1 MRRKYVDD
9 LVAGTEMFNYALFVR
24 SFHMWKISHLL
35 SRFVPIT
42 NDFQLPWNS
51 VLHVLDNIQYPD
63 DKMQDT
69 PRIES
74 NPFIKN
80 EKYRKVIHHVT
91 NFQLSDKEHTCPI
104 DIDFKTGAVS
114 SSPTKRDYIFI
125 TSKLTQ
131 NILDFKSKYRTMFKP
146 VDNLQMLPK
155 AKEVLCIV
163 NHNPLFRA
171 KVRGKLSIFRKT
183 QLLLASILNTACTI
197 TVEKNQY
204 IHIPLTTS
212 VFSRSDFKKS
222 KTVLDM
228 TSIKYPN
235 NYHYIVMMNVLNFV
249 DELANTSMLD
259 NIPEEYLSRIVLM
272 FTVGDKA
279 IFLQLSD
286 LKPLNKKNASY
297 LRYVNMFNMLALS
310 QDPDMMKVLEAIPD
324 EEEEDNDTT
333 PLGDTA
339 STVQAVTSTAKEIA
353 NKIIA
358 VKRLY
363 SKDDASLLDRIFK
376 EGARLSEDIAKIDLT
391 SSKKKLVTTSSEDN
405 DDPTDMSVSDEYVDT
420 DDQPAKIE
428 EHVEKDVDL
437 SGIDMDDTLAED
449 TRDLIDVI
457 VKHDQEYIR
466 DKQIRQLSTNV
477 NSTKQQVGR
486 SQLRGSTPIDVEDL
500 STVIAEDINGFKTN
514 SPFVRYVKETPAQS
528 SSRSVKYM
536 LEQVAEAHELIDNTD
551 TLTPAQKERYKKLS
565 VGYKNIVIGD
575 RTVDKWITQPIN
587 DSVEENTLDFL
598 KGTSID
604 ENMLKSSVITMDH
617 QYMEKTFAKDILTV
631 ATSFTKNGV
640 FLTDVKVES
649 KTNELNKTVNYI
661 FKYEDIN
668 GKSSS
673 VNLTLPDINKYGH
686 MYVNGVK
693 KLMKKQM
700 VDLPIV
706 KVSPTRVSLSSAMNK
721 TIVERTLA
729 TAYSFDK
736 YIGAILKKL
745 AAIPGVRVDTVS
757 ASVSINEPIAYEYT
771 VLARSYK
778 SIDISS
784 LNHKLS
790 IIFDRHLY
798 MEQLAPSIRKHME
811 EFSKK
816 RKCVPCILYDNVY
829 GCININNEL
838 IFMDRQGF
846 PINTGMPTSIISLLY
861 ILGDHKLKYKPLSEY
876 TTLKIRD
883 KAIPIGFVLA
893 YQYGLINILNYLGC
907 SWFRIGKKD
916 KRIIQHVENNKKK
929 VPIPGIKYASES
941 FKAGDVYKLT
951 ASDIVIPFKDEILI
965 INRYPVVQSFIIAG
979 LNAFHTEYVDFNS
992 MDEVGTY
999 FSLLEM
1005 KGWSTNYLK
1014 AITGFF
1020 SYFMDHMTRDKL
1032 EMMHEPTNVR
1042 DLLIR
1047 STQLLATEDARPPAS
1062 MANHCMRS
1070 YERMS
1075 VIAYNEMA
1083 RALEEYQI
1091 SGGANSKFSI
1101 NPIAVFMRIVTDQSI
1116 TSVEELNPIHDIK
1129 EQTGFVYTGVGGR
1142 TSQSFVLIDRQYP
1155 EDGVGK
1161 ISEATVDSGKVGIV
1175 AATPM
1180 NPTIAN
1186 TRGVFYHKDPD
1197 VLDPTEYLSITSLLM
1212 PCVTND
1218 DGKRMGF
1225 CSHQL
1230 SHHIPTVD
1238 GDVMRLRTG
1247 YERVVAHRSSSSFTG
1262 IAKHNGVVEKVDKKL
1277 HMVRVKYEN
1286 DEIDVF
1292 SYEDR
1297 YTGSS
1302 GLVMEQKMRITVE
1315 EGAKVKQGDV
1325 LIYNPQFFKKDPYS
1339 TQVDWKHGV
1348 MLNVCIA
1355 EFNTTLQDASCI
1367 SRRAGDRFGITPAEP
1382 VVIILD
1388 SNSMVH
1394 DIVQVGQHVERGAPL
1409 ITVEDGDLGEVLK
1422 VNTMSEDTLEMIQE
1436 LQRNKEIAPIS
1447 GTIAKIDAYY
1457 GCPTTDMHPTLGDVV
1472 KSIEKHKLAKHK
1484 FSKGTDAEYDYPLV
1498 GPLPKNEKYKN
1509 VDFNEHTV
1517 VLEIFITETIGTGIG
1532 DKLVY
1537 DSSLKSV
1544 ISDVIDEPMITPS
1557 GVEVDAVFSGSGINR
1572 RTITSPLIT
1581 GTIQRVLEK
1590 VEHDIIDWWET
1601 GKE

>member
-1 MRRKYVDD
+1 MRREYVDN
-9 LVAGTEMFNYALFVR
+9 LVESTEMFNYALFVR

-63 DKMQDT
+63 DQMQDT
-69 PRIES
+69 PRIEL

-80 EKYRKVIHHVT
+80 EKYRKVIHHVK
-91 NFQLSDKEHTCPI
+91 NFELSDKEHHCPI
-104 DIDFKTGAVS
+104 DIDFKSGAVS
-114 SSPTKRDYIFI
+114 DLPTKRDYIFI

-131 NILDFKSKYRTMFKP
+131 NILDFKSKYKTMFKP

-171 KVRGKLSIFRKT
+171 KVRGKLSVFRKT

-197 TVEKNQY
+197 TIEKNQY
-204 IHIPLTTS
+204 IHIPLTTN

-222 KTVLDM
+222 KTVLNM

-235 NYHYIVMMNVLNFV
+235 NYHYIVMMNILNFV
-249 DELANTSMLD
+249 DELATTSMLD
-259 NIPEEYLSRIVLM
+259 NIPEEYLSRIVLVL
-272 FTVGDKA
+272 TVGDKA

-286 LKPLNKKNASY
+286 LKPLNKKNSSY

-310 QDPDMMKVLEAIPD
+310 QNPDMMKVLESIPD
-324 EEEEDNDTT
+324 EEEGEDNDVT
-333 PLGDTA
+333 PHGDTA

-353 NKIIA
+353 NKIIT

-363 SKDDASLLDRIFK
+363 SKDDVSLLDRILK
-376 EGARLSEDIAKIDLT
+376 EGSRLSEDISKIDL
-391 SSKKKLVTTSSEDN
+391 SVKKKAVTTTAEDV
-405 DDPTDMSVSDEYVDT
+405 DDPTDMSVSDEYEDDT
-420 DDQPAKIE
+420 PTKIE
-428 EHVEKDVDL
+428 EHIEKDVDL

-457 VKHDQEYIR
+457 IKHDQEYIR
-466 DKQIRQLSTNV
+466 DKQIKQLSVNV
-477 NSTKQQVGR
+477 NSTKQQVSR
-486 SQLRGSTPIDVEDL
+486 SHLKGSTPIDVEDL
-500 STVIAEDINGFKTN
+500 TTVIDVDINGFKTN
-514 SPFVRYVKETPAQS
+514 SPSVKYVKETPKQS
-528 SSRSVKYM
+528 SSRSIKYM
-536 LEQVAEAHELIDNTD
+536 MDQVAEAHELIDNTES
-551 TLTPAQKERYKKLS
+551 LTPAQKERYKKLS
-565 VGYKNIVIGD
+565 VGYKNIVLGD
-575 RTVDKWITQPIN
+575 RTVDKWITQPMN

-598 KGTSID
+598 KGTAVD
-604 ENMLKSSVITMDH
+604 ENMLKSSVITMDQ

-649 KTNELNKTVNYI
+649 KTNELNKTVNYV

-668 GKSSS
+668 GKTSSI
-673 VNLTLPDINKYGH
+673 NLTLPDINKYGH
-686 MYVNGVK
+686 MYINGVK

-706 KVSPTRVSLSSAMNK
+706 KVSSTRVSLSSAMNK

-736 YIGAILKKL
+736 YIGTILKKL
-745 AAIPGVRVDTVS
+745 SLIPGITVDTIS

-771 VLARSYK
+771 ALAKSYK

-798 MEQLAPSIRKHME
+798 MEKLTPTIRKYID

-816 RKCVPCILYDNVY
+816 KKCVPFIIYDNTY
-829 GCININNEL
+829 GCIDINNNL

-846 PINTGMPTSIISLLY
+846 SINTGMPTSIISLLY

-883 KAIPIGFVLA
+883 KAIPIGFVLS
-893 YQYGLINILNYLGC
+893 YQYGLINVLNYLGC

-916 KRIIQHVENNKKK
+916 KRIIQHVENKKRK

-965 INRYPVVQSFIIAG
+965 INRYPIVQSFIIAG
-979 LNAFHTEYVDFNS
+979 LNAFHTEYVNFNS
-992 MDEVGTY
+992 MDDVGTY
-999 FSLLEM
+999 FTLLEM

-1020 SYFMDHMTRDKL
+1020 NYFMDHMTRDKL

-1083 RALEEYQI
+1083 RALEEHQI

-1101 NPIAVFMRIVTDQSI
+1101 NPVSVFMRIVTDQSI

-1175 AATPM
+1175 AATSM

-1186 TRGVFYHKDPD
+1186 TRGVFYHKDAEK
-1197 VLDPTEYLSITSLLM
+1197 LDPTEYLSISSLLM

-1238 GDVMRLRTG
+1238 SDVMRLRTG
-1247 YERVVAHRSSSSFTG
+1247 YERIVAHRASSSFTG
-1262 IAKHNGVVEKVDKKL
+1262 VAKHNGVVEKLDKKL
-1277 HMVRVKYEN
+1277 SMLRVKYEN
-1286 DEIDVF
+1286 GDTDVF

-1302 GLVMEQKMRITVE
+1302 GLVMEQKMRVTVE
-1315 EGAKVKQGDV
+1315 EGQSVKQGDV
-1325 LIYNPQFFKKDPYS
+1325 LVYNPQFFKKDPYS

-1382 VVIILD
+1382 VVIVID

-1394 DIVQVGQHVERGAPL
+1394 DIVQVGQHVKRGDPL

-1436 LQRNKEIAPIS
+1436 LQRNKEVAPIS
-1447 GTIAKIDAYY
+1447 GIVAKIDAYY
-1457 GCPTTDMHPTLGDVV
+1457 GCPTTDMHPTLGDVIR
-1472 KSIEKHKLAKHK
+1472 SIEKHKLAKHK

-1517 VLEIFITETIGTGIG
+1517 VLEVYITETIGTGIG

-1544 ISDVIDEPMITPS
+1544 ISDVIDEPMTTLS
-1557 GVEVDAVFSGSGINR
+1557 GVEVDAIFSGSGINR

-1590 VEHDIIDWWET
+1590 VEHDIIDWWDT